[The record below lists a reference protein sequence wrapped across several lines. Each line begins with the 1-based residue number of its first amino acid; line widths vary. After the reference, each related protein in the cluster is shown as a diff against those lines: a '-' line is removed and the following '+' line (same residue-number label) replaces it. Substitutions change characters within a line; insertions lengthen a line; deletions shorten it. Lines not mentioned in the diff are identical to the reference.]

1 MRDIFSDESR
11 FESWLRVEVALS
23 KSLMINGFYTESIHS
38 EIQRSAKIE
47 NLDLNK
53 MKEEYDR
60 IGFPISPFVHQ
71 LAKSCNPEASKWIHW
86 GATTQDV
93 IDSGLVLQMRKGL
106 KVIDNDV
113 QRIIILLSSI
123 VKKSRSSI
131 MIGRTFMQQAA
142 PITFGFKAAIWLD
155 ECLRHFQ
162 KLDYIKDRLFTAQLG
177 GAVGN
182 LATFGSK
189 GLNVRREFCNELNLK
204 EPEISWHTSR
214 DIWAE
219 IIFWNASFCATFS
232 KIATEISILMRTEVN
247 ELREGFAPGRG
258 SSSTMPQKRNPIF
271 APPII
276 AISNKSR
283 ELVSSQLT
291 AMIQE
296 HERSVAT
303 QPLEWLIIPE
313 SFLLISGSLKHM
325 KNLLEN
331 LEIDENKMKSNFQNS
346 GGFLMAESVMMGLAK
361 SLGKLKSHQLV
372 ASITVKA
379 LKEKKIL
386 KDALV
391 EDELIRKYLSI
402 NQIDDLLNPSSY
414 LGETEK
420 MIEAILKKSESINLQ
435 NELD

>member
-1 MRDIFSDESR
+1 MRKIFSDKSR
-11 FESWLRVEVALS
+11 FESWLKVEVALS
-23 KSLMINGFYTESIHS
+23 KALMINGFYPEKIHS
-38 EIQRSAKIE
+38 EIQKSARIE

-71 LAKSCNPEASKWIHW
+71 LANSCNSEASKWIHW

-93 IDSGLVLQMRKGL
+93 IDSGLVIQMKNAL
-106 KVIDNDV
+106 IVIDEDV
-113 QRIIILLSSI
+113 KKIINLLTSI
-123 VKKSRSSI
+123 VKKYRSSI

-155 ECLRHFQ
+155 ECLRQLQ
-162 KLDYIKDRLFTAQLG
+162 KLDYIKNRLFTAQLG

-189 GLNVRREFCNELNLK
+189 GLDVRRDFCKELNLK

-214 DIWAE
+214 DVWAE
-219 IIFWNASFCATFS
+219 IIFWNASLCATFS
-232 KIATEISILMRTEVN
+232 KIATEISTLMRTEVN
-247 ELREGFAPGRG
+247 ELREGFLPGRG

-283 ELVSSQLT
+283 ELVSSQLI

-303 QPLEWLIIPE
+303 QPLEWLTIPD
-313 SFLLISGSLKHM
+313 SFLLISGSIKHM
-325 KNLLEN
+325 INLLEN
-331 LEIDENKMKSNFQNS
+331 LEIDEHKMNANFKNS

-361 SLGKLKSHQLV
+361 SIGKLKSHELV
-372 ASITVKA
+372 ASISVKA
-379 LKEKKIL
+379 IKEKRLL
-386 KDALV
+386 KDALL
-391 EDELIRKYLSI
+391 EDKVIRKYLTIDQI
-402 NQIDDLLNPSSY
+402 NDLLNPSNY

-420 MIEAILKKSESINLQ
+420 MIEAILSKIVS
-435 NELD
+435 